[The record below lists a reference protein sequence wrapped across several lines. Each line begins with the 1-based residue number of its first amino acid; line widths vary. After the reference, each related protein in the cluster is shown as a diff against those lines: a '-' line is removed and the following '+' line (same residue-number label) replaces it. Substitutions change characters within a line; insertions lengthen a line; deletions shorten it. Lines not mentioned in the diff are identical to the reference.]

1 MSEVSTPTF
10 NASAGAG
17 SVLANVLE
25 TSTDAIVLVDCAG
38 MISGCNDSA
47 RRMFGIAREQAVGEF
62 LEGLFPPDRH
72 KDAHDM
78 LLNTSPAGPA
88 RETTIALRNDGSRLL
103 VEATCSVV
111 QGAEEDETFAYVVVL
126 RDVTEPLLVR
136 SAAAAVAFGADA
148 SAALE
153 SFAQVLGQV
162 IPVDNLT
169 LTAVEGADARR
180 VASGGRCAKKLRSGE
195 ILPLAG
201 TPLGGAVNGRRP
213 VVCLDTRCGDLPYDA
228 VLAERGVRSY
238 VVLPL
243 FHGGRVVAT
252 LNVGF
257 ASADAPNA
265 GVVQLLGSLT
275 ASIMPMVLN
284 LVTLEEQGGAIR
296 RLEQL
301 DDLKNEF
308 LALITHDI
316 RTPLAVIAGFA
327 EQLQN
332 GWNDLT
338 EDEKLE
344 SVDVIH
350 RNGRNLYRLVEEGL
364 QVARIES
371 GTFAYDRRAV
381 ALESE
386 VERVIADLGTGVA
399 DRIRVSAAPDLP
411 RAHCDPNRHWQI
423 LTNLLSNALKFSP
436 LQTPID
442 VALRRREAVVEVA
455 VRDRGPGISR
465 ADQPKLFQKFSRVGG
480 SEQLGVR
487 GAGLG
492 LYIAKAMVE
501 AQGGRIRMRNRPG
514 GGSTFA
520 YTLPIAEPAER

>member
-1 MSEVSTPTF
+1 MGEVSTPAF
-10 NASAGAG
+10 NASAGSEKVLA
-17 SVLANVLE
+17 SVLR
-25 TSTDAIVLVDCAG
+25 SSPDAIVLVDCDEVIGDWNA
-38 MISGCNDSA
+38 A
-47 RRMFGIAREQAVGEF
+47 AARMFGIPRDKALGEAF
-62 LEGLFPPDRH
+62 EELFPPDRQS
-72 KDAHDM
+72 DAHEL
-78 LLNTSPAGPA
+78 LLNTSLG
-88 RETTIALRNDGSRLL
+88 RTDRRTTVAVRNDGSRLL
-103 VEATCSVV
+103 VEATCSTVR
-111 QGAEEDETFAYVVVL
+111 GSAEDELSGYAVIL

-136 SAAAAVAFGADA
+136 SAASAVAFGADP

-169 LTAVEGADARR
+169 LTAVEGSDARR

-195 ILPLAG
+195 ILPLEG
-201 TPLGGAVNGRRP
+201 SPLGAAVNGRRP
-213 VVCLDTRCGDLPYDA
+213 FVCLDTRCGDLPYDA

-243 FHGGRVVAT
+243 FHVGRVVAT
-252 LNVGF
+252 LNVAF
-257 ASADAPNA
+257 ASANAPSA
-265 GVVQLLGSLT
+265 RVVQLLGSLN
-275 ASIMPMVLN
+275 ASIMPTVLN
-284 LVTLEEQGGAIR
+284 LVALEEQGGAIR

-327 EQLQN
+327 DELQN

-338 EDEKLE
+338 ENEKLE
-344 SVDVIH
+344 SVDVIL

-371 GTFAYDRRAV
+371 GAFAYDLRAV
-381 ALESE
+381 VLEAE
-386 VERVIADLGTGVA
+386 VERVIADLGSVVA
-399 DRIRVSAAPDLP
+399 DRIRVSTARDLP
-411 RAHCDPNRHWQI
+411 PVRCDPDRHWQI
-423 LTNLLSNALKFSP
+423 LMNLLSNALKFSRAGT
-436 LQTPID
+436 LID
-442 VALRRREAVVEVA
+442 IGLRRQEGMVEVA
-455 VRDRGPGISR
+455 VRDRGPGIPR
-465 ADQPKLFQKFSRVGG
+465 ADQPKLFQKFSRVGS
-480 SEQLGVR
+480 SEQHGVR

-492 LYIAKAMVE
+492 LYIAKAIVE

-520 YTLPIAEPAER
+520 YTLPIAELAEP